1 MTDHIALHG
10 LRVFGRHGVL
20 EHERRD
26 GQHFVVDV
34 ALTVDTRP
42 AAASDEVTDTVH
54 YGDLARELAAVVAG
68 PPVNLIETLAERLAE
83 VCLRHE
89 GVTVARVT
97 VHKPHAP
104 IPLEFSDVAVTIT
117 RDANTVRDLS

>member
-1 MTDHIALHG
+1 MKDQIALSG

-26 GQHFVVDV
+26 GQHFVIDV
-34 ALTVDTRP
+34 VLSVDTRT
-42 AAASDEVTDTVH
+42 AAASDEVGDTVH
-54 YGDLARELAAVVAG
+54 YGLLAGELAAVVAG

-83 VCLRHE
+83 VCLRYE
-89 GVTVARVT
+89 LVTTAQVT

-117 RDANTVRDLS
+117 RSRP